1 MSAIYSCICGRVSK
15 LISCFS
21 CPSASPAQ
29 EIILVLTHLKAFWH
43 RVKRYGEYRSHP
55 DTELEKLL
63 RKSFTVGQ
71 NLEK

>member
-1 MSAIYSCICGRVSK
+1 M
-15 LISCFS
+15 
-21 CPSASPAQ
+21 
-29 EIILVLTHLKAFWH
+29 LTHLKAFWH